1 MLMLAKVGLISLA
14 AGLAACAGSFNATS
28 PHPDDAQTIEQIY
41 ARHQTATGQVQQ
53 SLPISPK
60 DETRLDGYSRDV
72 YNELAVQ
79 FPRLPNPTIIM
90 FVFPHLSAE
99 NTPVPGYST
108 AFQMYEKVQYALP
121 GEILLK

>member
-1 MLMLAKVGLISLA
+1 MSMLAKVGLISLA

-41 ARHQTATGQVQQ
+41 ERHQTVTGQVHRP
-53 SLPISPK
+53 LPISPQVQ
-60 DETRLDGYSRDV
+60 TRLDGYSRDA

-79 FPRLPNPTIIM
+79 FPRLPNPTIVM
-90 FVFPHLSAE
+90 YVFPHLSAE

-108 AFQMYEKVQYALP
+108 AFQMYENVQYALP
-121 GEILLK
+121 GEILPR